1 MNTKGNKRKQESLRK
16 IENAFIALLR
26 HKDTEEIS
34 VTEICKRAGVNRS
47 TFYANYTDIKDLM
60 DAIGERMFGAL
71 HRIYADEET
80 RGYNSNDFSKL
91 FAHIKDHQDF
101 YRAYFKMGL
110 DLKLQPSRYDTKLA
124 KKYYPSGD
132 IDYHRTFFRAGI
144 TAIIK
149 KWLDNGCDL
158 SPERLFGILKDEYR
172 NKS

>member
-1 MNTKGNKRKQESLRK
+1 MNTKGNKRKQESQEK

-26 HKDTEEIS
+26 DKTADEIS
-34 VTEICKRAGVNRS
+34 VTEICKKASVNRS
-47 TFYANYTDIKDLM
+47 TFYASYMDIRDLM
-60 DAIGERMFGAL
+60 DAIGERMLGAL
-71 HRIYADEET
+71 HSIYADEET

-110 DLKLQPSRYDTKLA
+110 DLRLQPNRYDTHLA

-132 IDYHRTFFRAGI
+132 IDYHRAFFRAGI

-149 KWLDNGCDL
+149 KWLDDDCDL
-158 SPERLFGILKDEYR
+158 SPEQLFDILKDEYR